1 MDLHYKQA
9 TAVGGMVLVAAV
21 AFVAGTI
28 WLQGRSFGS
37 GNLYTAKFVNIG
49 SLKRGSAVRVSGVD
63 VGNVERIDFRGV
75 GDVAVRLNLSN
86 PDVMPREDAT
96 ASITSIGLIGDVV
109 LDYFPGSST
118 TPLADGGE
126 IPGSLTGGLTDLGSG
141 LMSRVEALMDS
152 MAILFTTQLSNDL
165 HQTLEASQTMF
176 RVLAD
181 TVNGPLAELTRT
193 LVSMRSL
200 GVRADSLLGS
210 DEFRATITNLDSTAV
225 GLKGMTRQLTTV
237 AARMDTLLINMS
249 SGKGTLGKLV
259 TDTTLYNGLL
269 ETQRSVQALIDT
281 LTAHPGK
288 LNIKVELF

>member
-9 TAVGGMVLVAAV
+9 TAVGGMVLVAV
-21 AFVAGTI
+21 ATFVTGTI
-28 WLQGRSFGS
+28 WLQGRSFG
-37 GNLYTAKFVNIG
+37 GGALYTAKFVNIG

-86 PDVMPREDAT
+86 PDVVPREDAT

-109 LDYFPGSST
+109 LDYDPGTST

-141 LMSRVEALMDS
+141 LMGRAEALMDS
-152 MAILFTTQLSNDL
+152 MAVLFTTQLSNDL
-165 HQTLEASQTMF
+165 HQTFEASQAMF

-181 TVNGPLAELTRT
+181 TVSGPLAELTRT
-193 LVSMRSL
+193 LGSMRSL
-200 GVRADSLLGS
+200 SARADSLLAS
-210 DEFRATITNLDSTAV
+210 EEFRGTVSNLDSTAV
-225 GLKGMTRQLTTV
+225 GMKAMTKQLTSVT
-237 AARMDTLLINMS
+237 ARMDTLLINMS
-249 SGKGTLGKLV
+249 MGKGTLGKLV
-259 TDTTLYNGLL
+259 TDTTLYHGLL

>member
-21 AFVAGTI
+21 AFVAGTL
-28 WLQGRSFGS
+28 WLQGRSFG
-37 GNLYTAKFVNIG
+37 GGTLYTATFADIG

-86 PDVMPREDAT
+86 PDVRPREDAS

-109 LDYFPGSST
+109 LDYLPGTSA
-118 TPLADGGE
+118 TPLADDAE
-126 IPGSLTGGLTDLGSG
+126 IPGSLTGGLADLGSG
-141 LMSRVEALMDS
+141 MVKRAEALMDS
-152 MAILFTTQLSNDL
+152 MAILFTTQLSQDL
-165 HQTLEASQTMF
+165 HDTFQASQAMF

-181 TVNGPLAELTRT
+181 TVTGPMGELTQT
-193 LVSMRSL
+193 LAAMRRL
-200 GVRADSLLGS
+200 TTRIDSALASPKFEEMLS
-210 DEFRATITNLDSTAV
+210 NFDSTVA
-225 GLKGMTRQLTTV
+225 GLNTMTRQLTSAT
-237 AARMDTLLINMS
+237 ARMDTLLLNMN

-259 TDTTLYNGLL
+259 TDTTLYQGLIN
-269 ETQRSVQALIDT
+269 TQRSIQALIDS
-281 LTAHPGK
+281 LTASPGK

>member
-9 TAVGGMVLVAAV
+9 TAVGGMVLVAVV

-28 WLQGRSFGS
+28 WLQGRSFG
-37 GNLYTAKFVNIG
+37 GGDLYTAAFANVG

-75 GDVAVRLNLSN
+75 GDVAVRLNLTN
-86 PDVMPREDAT
+86 PDILPREDAT
-96 ASITSIGLIGDVV
+96 ASVTSIGLIGDVV
-109 LDYFPGSST
+109 LDYDPGTSA
-118 TPLADGGE
+118 TPMAESDE

-141 LMSRVEALMDS
+141 LMGRMEALMDS
-152 MAILFTTQLSNDL
+152 MAVLFTTQLSDDL
-165 HQTLEASQTMF
+165 HRSLEASQAMF

-193 LVSMRSL
+193 LVTMRSL
-200 GVRADSLLGS
+200 GARADSLLAS

-249 SGKGTLGKLV
+249 MGKGTLGKMV
-259 TDTTLYNGLL
+259 TDTTLYQGLL

>member
-9 TAVGGMVLVAAV
+9 TAVGGMVLVAVV

-28 WLQGRSFGS
+28 WLQGRSFG
-37 GNLYTAKFVNIG
+37 GGDLYTAAFANVG

-75 GDVAVRLNLSN
+75 GDVAVRLNLTN
-86 PDVMPREDAT
+86 PDILPREDAS
-96 ASITSIGLIGDVV
+96 ASVTSIGLIGDVV
-109 LDYFPGSST
+109 LDYNPGTSA
-118 TPLADGGE
+118 TPMAEGDE

-141 LMSRVEALMDS
+141 LMGRMEALMDS
-152 MAILFTTQLSNDL
+152 MAVLFTTQLSDDL
-165 HQTLEASQTMF
+165 HRTLEASQAMF
-176 RVLAD
+176 QVLAD

-193 LVSMRSL
+193 LVSMRGL
-200 GVRADSLLGS
+200 GARADSLLAS

-237 AARMDTLLINMS
+237 AARMDTLLINMGN
-249 SGKGTLGKLV
+249 GKGTLGKLV
-259 TDTTLYNGLL
+259 TDTTLYHGLL
-269 ETQRSVQALIDT
+269 KTQRSVQALIDT

>member
-9 TAVGGMVLVAAV
+9 TAVGGMVLVAVV

-28 WLQGRSFGS
+28 WLQGRSFG
-37 GNLYTAKFVNIG
+37 GGDLYTAAFANVG

-75 GDVAVRLNLSN
+75 GDVAVRLNLTN
-86 PDVMPREDAT
+86 PDILPREDAT
-96 ASITSIGLIGDVV
+96 ASVTSIGLIGDVV
-109 LDYFPGSST
+109 LDYDPGSSA
-118 TPLADGGE
+118 TPMAEGDE

-141 LMSRVEALMDS
+141 LMGRMEALMDS
-152 MAILFTTQLSNDL
+152 MAVLFTTQLSDDL
-165 HQTLEASQTMF
+165 HGTLEASQAMF
-176 RVLAD
+176 QVLAD

-200 GVRADSLLGS
+200 GARADSLLGS

-249 SGKGTLGKLV
+249 MGKGTLGKMV
-259 TDTTLYNGLL
+259 TDTTLYQGLL

>member
-1 MDLHYKQA
+1 
-9 TAVGGMVLVAAV
+9 MVLVAVV

-28 WLQGRSFGS
+28 WLQGRSFG
-37 GNLYTAKFVNIG
+37 GGDLYTAKFVNIG

-96 ASITSIGLIGDVV
+96 ASIASIGLIGDVV
-109 LDYFPGSST
+109 LDYFPGSSA

-141 LMSRVEALMDS
+141 LMGRMEALMDS
-152 MAILFTTQLSNDL
+152 MAVLFTTQLSNDL

-225 GLKGMTRQLTTV
+225 GLKVMTRQLTTV

>member
-1 MDLHYKQA
+1 
-9 TAVGGMVLVAAV
+9 MVLVAVV

-28 WLQGRSFGS
+28 WLQGRSFG
-37 GNLYTAKFVNIG
+37 GGDLYTAKFVNIG

-96 ASITSIGLIGDVV
+96 ASIASIGLIGDVV
-109 LDYFPGSST
+109 LDYFPGSSA

-141 LMSRVEALMDS
+141 LMGRMEALMDS
-152 MAILFTTQLSNDL
+152 MAVLFTTQLSNDL

>member
-9 TAVGGMVLVAAV
+9 TAVGGMVLVAV
-21 AFVAGTI
+21 VTFVAGTL
-28 WLQGRSFGS
+28 WLQGRSLG
-37 GNLYTAKFVNIG
+37 GGTLYTATFANVG
-49 SLKRGSAVRVSGVD
+49 SLKRGSSVRVSGVD

-109 LDYFPGSST
+109 LDYHPGTSA

-141 LMSRVEALMDS
+141 LMGRAEALMDS
-152 MAILFTTQLSNDL
+152 MAILFTTRLSQDL
-165 HQTLEASQTMF
+165 HETFQASQAMF

-181 TVNGPLAELTRT
+181 TVTGPVGELTRT
-193 LVSMRSL
+193 LAAMRRL
-200 GVRADSLLGS
+200 TTRVDSALASPKFEEMLS
-210 DEFRATITNLDSTAV
+210 NFDSTAA
-225 GLKGMTRQLTTV
+225 GLNTMTRQLTAVT
-237 AARMDTLLINMS
+237 ARMDTLLLNVSM
-249 SGKGTLGKLV
+249 GEGTLGKLV
-259 TDTTLYNGLL
+259 TDTTLYQGLL
-269 ETQRSVQALIDT
+269 ETQRSIQALIDT
-281 LTAHPGK
+281 LTASPGK

>member
-9 TAVGGMVLVAAV
+9 TAVGGMVLVAVV

-28 WLQGRSFGS
+28 WLQGRSFG
-37 GNLYTAKFVNIG
+37 GGDLYTAAFANVG

-75 GDVAVRLNLSN
+75 GDVAVRLNLTN
-86 PDVMPREDAT
+86 PDILPREDAS
-96 ASITSIGLIGDVV
+96 ASVTSIGLIGDVV
-109 LDYFPGSST
+109 LDYDPGSSA
-118 TPLADGGE
+118 TPMAEGDE

-141 LMSRVEALMDS
+141 LMGRMEALMDS
-152 MAILFTTQLSNDL
+152 MAVLFTTQLSDDL
-165 HQTLEASQTMF
+165 HGTLEASQAMF
-176 RVLAD
+176 QVLAD

-200 GVRADSLLGS
+200 GARADSLLGS

-249 SGKGTLGKLV
+249 MGKGTLGKMV
-259 TDTTLYNGLL
+259 TDTTLYQGLL

>member
-9 TAVGGMVLVAAV
+9 TAVGGMVLVTV
-21 AFVAGTI
+21 VLFLAGTL
-28 WLQGRSFGS
+28 WLQGRSFGR
-37 GNLYTAKFVNIG
+37 GTLYTATFSNIG

-63 VGNVERIDFRGV
+63 VGNVERIDFRAV

-86 PDVMPREDAT
+86 PDVLPREDAT

-109 LDYFPGSST
+109 LDYSPGTSA
-118 TPLADGGE
+118 TPLADDGE

-141 LMSRVEALMDS
+141 LMERVEALMDS
-152 MAILFTTQLSNDL
+152 MAIMFTTQLSQDM
-165 HQTLEASQTMF
+165 HETLQASQEMF

-181 TVNGPLAELTRT
+181 TAAGPMGELTRT
-193 LVSMRSL
+193 LAAMRRL
-200 GVRADSLLGS
+200 TTRIDSAVAS
-210 DEFRATITNLDSTAV
+210 TTFRDMLSNFDSTAT
-225 GLKGMTRQLTTV
+225 GLKTMTRQLTV
-237 AARMDTLLINMS
+237 ATARMDTLLVNMN

-259 TDTTLYNGLL
+259 TDTTLYQGLI
-269 ETQRSVQALIDT
+269 ETQRSIQALIDT

>member
-9 TAVGGMVLVAAV
+9 TAVGGMVLVAVV

-28 WLQGRSFGS
+28 WLQGRSFG
-37 GNLYTAKFVNIG
+37 GGDLYTAKFVNIG

-96 ASITSIGLIGDVV
+96 ASIASIGLIGDVV
-109 LDYFPGSST
+109 LDYFPGSSA

-141 LMSRVEALMDS
+141 LMGRMEALMDS
-152 MAILFTTQLSNDL
+152 MAVLFTTQLSNDL

>member
-9 TAVGGMVLVAAV
+9 TAVGGMVLVAVV

-28 WLQGRSFGS
+28 WLQGRSFG
-37 GNLYTAKFVNIG
+37 GGDLYTAKFVNIG

-96 ASITSIGLIGDVV
+96 ASIASIGLIGDVV
-109 LDYFPGSST
+109 LDYFPGSSA

-141 LMSRVEALMDS
+141 LMGRMEALMDS
-152 MAILFTTQLSNDL
+152 MAVLFTTQLSNDL

-181 TVNGPLAELTRT
+181 TVNGPLVELTRT

>member
-9 TAVGGMVLVAAV
+9 TAVGGMVLVAV
-21 AFVAGTI
+21 VTFVAGTI
-28 WLQGRSFGS
+28 WLQGRSFG
-37 GNLYTAKFVNIG
+37 GGALYTAKFVNIG

-86 PDVMPREDAT
+86 PDVLPREDAT
-96 ASITSIGLIGDVV
+96 ASIASIGLIGDVV
-109 LDYFPGSST
+109 LDYHPGTSA

-141 LMSRVEALMDS
+141 LMGRVEALMDS
-152 MAILFTTQLSNDL
+152 MAILFTSQLSDDL
-165 HQTLEASQTMF
+165 HRTFEASQAMF

-181 TVNGPLAELTRT
+181 TTSGPLAELTRT
-193 LVSMRSL
+193 LSTMRSL
-200 GVRADSLLGS
+200 GTRADSLLAS
-210 DEFRATITNLDSTAV
+210 EEFRGAVTNLDSTAV
-225 GLKGMTRQLTTV
+225 GLKAMTKQLTSVT
-237 AARMDTLLINMS
+237 ARMDTLLINI
-249 SGKGTLGKLV
+249 GNGEGTLGKLV
-259 TDTTLYNGLL
+259 TDTTLYHGLL